1 MTLVKRNP
9 NWLPLFND
17 FFENNWQ
24 ERFNTTTPA
33 INVKENQKG
42 FDIEVAAPGMTKED
56 FTIRIDADNNLVI
69 SVEKEEKSVEENEN
83 RYLRREFGYSKF
95 TQTMILP
102 ENVDKERIE
111 AKMEHGVLHIT
122 VPKLTEAELKKAQRQ
137 IEIK

>member
-1 MTLVKRNP
+1 MTLIKRNP

-24 ERFNTTTPA
+24 QERNTTTPA

-42 FDIEVAAPGMTKED
+42 FDIEVAAPGMTKDD

-69 SVEKEEKSVEENEN
+69 SVEKEEKSVEEHEN
-83 RYLRREFGYSKF
+83 RFLRREFGYSKF

-102 ENVDKERIE
+102 ENVDKEQIA
-111 AKMEHGVLHIT
+111 AKMENGVLQIS
-122 VPKLTEAELKKAQRQ
+122 VPKLTEEELKKAQRQ

>member
-1 MTLVKRNP
+1 MTLIKRNP

-24 ERFNTTTPA
+24 ERNTTTPA

-69 SVEKEEKSVEENEN
+69 SVEKEEKNVVEDEN

-102 ENVDKERIE
+102 ENVDKERIA
-111 AKMEHGVLHIT
+111 AKMENGVLQIS
-122 VPKLTEAELKKAQRQ
+122 VPKLTEEELKKAQRQ
-137 IEIK
+137 IDIM

>member
-102 ENVDKERIE
+102 ENVDKERIA
-111 AKMEHGVLHIT
+111 AKMEHGVLQIS

>member
-1 MTLVKRNP
+1 MTLIKRNP

-24 ERFNTTTPA
+24 ERNTTTPA

-69 SVEKEEKSVEENEN
+69 SVEKEEKNVVEDEN

-102 ENVDKERIE
+102 ENVDKERIA
-111 AKMEHGVLHIT
+111 AKMENGVLQIS
-122 VPKLTEAELKKAQRQ
+122 VPKLTEEELKKAQRQ
-137 IEIK
+137 IEIA

>member
-1 MTLVKRNP
+1 MTLIKKNP

-56 FTIRIDADNNLVI
+56 FTIRIDADNNLVV
-69 SVEKEEKSVEENEN
+69 SVEKEEKSVEENES
-83 RYLRREFGYSKF
+83 RFLRREFGYSKF